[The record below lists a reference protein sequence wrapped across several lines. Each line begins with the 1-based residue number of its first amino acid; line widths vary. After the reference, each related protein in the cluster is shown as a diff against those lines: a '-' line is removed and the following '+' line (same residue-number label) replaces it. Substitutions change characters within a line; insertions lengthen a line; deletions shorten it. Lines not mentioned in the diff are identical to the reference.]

1 MQLWLLITGIVV
13 CGILSA
19 LFSGLSLGIMM
30 LDTLQLNLLIL
41 VSEKDKKELNNAKNA
56 RKILPLRN
64 NTNEILVT
72 FITANVMV
80 NSAFSLLLSE
90 LTDGVTSFIISTL
103 IITIFGEIIPQSICS
118 KHGLAIGGFF
128 APLIHCLKLCLFIFA
143 KPTSLILDHFV
154 GKNVLNTYNKKQL
167 KALVDVHKS
176 AADILH
182 EDEAKIVVS
191 ALEMSQYKVMHI
203 MTDIDYVFGIDYNS
217 FINYETIKR
226 ILKSGFSRIPVLN
239 RCNSECVVGLIHIKD
254 LINIWFGINK
264 IIFDNNSLVQCRKR
278 RDTSKHRYFKK
289 RSRTG
294 IFHLIKMKSEKIRI
308 ANKIYAYDGARI
320 LGRCSA
326 SNRGDDA
333 PRRASQSTTT
343 CSKRRRKIPVN
354 AHPSGQKPNGYDTDT
369 ADDENDWDST
379 LGKENGAE
387 GADDAANRGDPSAN
401 GEEDDPQDGV
411 EVVDLKGGA
420 EGHLSTD
427 SEVEPAQEASNPDE
441 VKINIDERPHRRG
454 TKQENRTKQD
464 NTAKQAKPAKQTN
477 ARGDQVGG
485 CASNSDREKKKKK
498 KVQIHVEG
506 EEPRAGCGGYYD
518 GEGGG
523 RGGSDKRGGLDEI
536 VSPSKLR
543 ERKKKK
549 VKKTYKNPYEHKN
562 RNVNFVEFL
571 SDQMMLSGEDEQE
584 SSSPDE
590 VVFTDI
596 QKRIKYY
603 SRMNKGGGGDANGV
617 AAKALQ
623 GKPRPEKGKPAKWE
637 KSGQSG
643 PGTKGATPPSGS
655 PSDGGDRGN
664 AAHAG
669 GNAAHTRGNAAHTRG
684 STTHTRGSTTHT
696 RGSTTHTRGST
707 THTRGS
713 AAHSSISD
721 IASNHGR
728 NRYISK
734 SIMIKENLNK
744 EKNMQH
750 IFLDIKNYIRIA
762 RNKDIEIPV
771 KYILKHIGRYIY
783 GVDYNESILS
793 LLSFFKSAN
802 NHIVVVRKVIYDE
815 HADPK
820 YAHIGIIT
828 LEDVIE
834 ILLQE
839 EITDEFD
846 FRSVKKGTD
855 IPSNFVWKN
864 SDESIGRAKQQ
875 GEPLRGEPPQGEPS
889 QGEPSQDIPP
899 QGEPS
904 KGEPLPNQSPSPHSS
919 HSSYSPP
926 SPATPPQ
933 RARPARKQ
941 TLMPSCKREVISFL
955 KESVYFKYI
964 DTQLISKC
972 IQRKKIKT
980 AQKNEYILK
989 ENTFLNY
996 AIILMKGHVK
1006 NIKNGSTN
1014 VLAHRCIIALEA
1026 LGPCNIIELFNSTI
1040 EKRINVLKNYEEEK
1054 KKKKKKKSLFF
1065 KRKSSDDKKDSLRPK
1080 WTTSLSRDNRS
1091 VHPKMEH
1098 SNMGSNIGSAMG
1110 SATGSAMGSGLS
1122 SHPSGG
1128 LRSGLAKTNSHV
1140 IHKNINILFKK
1151 WYTQHVYFNKSACIA
1166 ETPCEY
1172 MILSKNEYM
1181 DMIIECYSNNKVDE
1195 IIEDN

>member
-1 MQLWLLITGIVV
+1 MQLWLLITCIVV
-13 CGILSA
+13 CGILSG

-72 FITANVMV
+72 FIAANVMV

-90 LTDGVTSFIISTL
+90 LTDGITSFIISTV

-128 APLIHCLKLCLFIFA
+128 APLIHCLKFCLFIFA

-154 GKNVLNTYNKKQL
+154 GKNVLTTYNKKQL
-167 KALVDVHKS
+167 KALVDMHKS

-191 ALEMSQYKVMHI
+191 ALELSQYKVMHI

-217 FINYETIKR
+217 CINYETIKR

-278 RDTSKHRYFKK
+278 RDTTKHKYYKK

-308 ANKIYAYDGARI
+308 ANKIYAYDGSKI
-320 LGRCSA
+320 LGRCAGS
-326 SNRGDDA
+326 SKEGQSDKCIDVPHRS
-333 PRRASQSTTT
+333 SQSSTTW
-343 CSKRRRKIPVN
+343 SNQKRKIPAWIHSAG
-354 AHPSGQKPNGYDTDT
+354 AHLDGEKRKGYDTDT
-369 ADDENDWDST
+369 AEDENDWDST
-379 LGKENGAE
+379 LGKENGAG
-387 GADDAANRGDPSAN
+387 GADD
-401 GEEDDPQDGV
+401 GEDEAEEEEAQDGV
-411 EVVDLKGGA
+411 EILDLKGSDD
-420 EGHLSTD
+420 EHLSTD
-427 SEVEPAQEASNPDE
+427 SEMEPPQEASNPDE
-441 VKINIDERPHRRG
+441 VKINIDQRPHRRG
-454 TKQENRTKQD
+454 
-464 NTAKQAKPAKQTN
+464 AKQKKRTDVN
-477 ARGDQVGG
+477 RDQGG
-485 CASNSDREKKKKK
+485 GSTSNSDTEKKRKK
-498 KVQIHVEG
+498 KVQINVEG
-506 EEPRAGCGGYYD
+506 GKEEQRAGYNNYYEGRSGQAQQQR
-518 GEGGG
+518 GE
-523 RGGSDKRGGLDEI
+523 RGNPGTRDEPGNSGQRDQI
-536 VSPSKLR
+536 VNPSKLR
-543 ERKKKK
+543 EQKKKK
-549 VKKTYKNPYEHKN
+549 VKKIYKNPYRHKN

-584 SSSPDE
+584 SCSPPEE

-596 QKRIKYY
+596 QKRIRYY
-603 SRMNKGGGGDANGV
+603 SRMNKGGGTGRGGGRERERRGRDGNGAV
-617 AAKALQ
+617 TKTLQ
-623 GKPRPEKGKPAKWE
+623 GKPRSGK
-637 KSGQSG
+637 SRRMQSG
-643 PGTKGATPPSGS
+643 NSGHSIPSGKGAPPSGATTQRGVQNGKTPPSGNTHKANDANDTNDADDPNES
-655 PSDGGDRGN
+655 GRRG
-664 AAHAG
+664 
-669 GNAAHTRGNAAHTRG
+669 
-684 STTHTRGSTTHT
+684 
-696 RGSTTHTRGST
+696 
-707 THTRGS
+707 RGS
-713 AAHSSISD
+713 AARSSISD

-728 NRYISK
+728 NRYISQ
-734 SIMIKENLNK
+734 SIMLKENLNK
-744 EKNMQH
+744 EKNMKH
-750 IFLDIKNYIRIA
+750 IFLDIKNYIRIS

-793 LLSFFKSAN
+793 LLSFFKSAS

-815 HADPK
+815 NADPN

-864 SDESIGRAKQQ
+864 SDES
-875 GEPLRGEPPQGEPS
+875 LSRGGHLDEAVQSESLQGEPS
-889 QGEPSQDIPP
+889 EGDS
-899 QGEPS
+899 
-904 KGEPLPNQSPSPHSS
+904 LPNQSLSSISPLSAPHSA
-919 HSSYSPP
+919 PP
-926 SPATPPQ
+926 SQ
-933 RARPARKQ
+933 RARPTRKHI
-941 TLMPSCKREVISFL
+941 LMPNCKRELISFL

-964 DTQLISKC
+964 DTQLIRKC

-980 AQKNEYILK
+980 TQKNEYLLK

-996 AIILMKGHVK
+996 AIILMKGRVR
-1006 NIKNGSTN
+1006 NIKNGSSN
-1014 VLAHRCIIALEA
+1014 VQEDKCIIALEA
-1026 LGPCNIIELFNSTI
+1026 LGPCNIIELFNS
-1040 EKRINVLKNYEEEK
+1040 
-1054 KKKKKKKSLFF
+1054 
-1065 KRKSSDDKKDSLRPK
+1065 SDSKKDSLRPN
-1080 WTTSLSRDNRS
+1080 WPSLCRDRS
-1091 VHPKMEH
+1091 DHRRMEH
-1098 SNMGSNIGSAMG
+1098 GGMGS
-1110 SATGSAMGSGLS
+1110 TMGSGLP
-1122 SHPSGG
+1122 SHPS
-1128 LRSGLAKTNSHV
+1128 SGLHSGLTKTNSHV

-1151 WYTQHVYFNKSACIA
+1151 WYTQHVYYNKSACIA

-1172 MILSKNEYM
+1172 IILSKNEYM

>member
-1 MQLWLLITGIVV
+1 LWLLITCIVV

-128 APLIHCLKLCLFIFA
+128 APLIHCLKFCLFIFA

-278 RDTSKHRYFKK
+278 RDTNKHKYYKK

-294 IFHLIKMKSEKIRI
+294 IFHLIKMKSEKIKI
-308 ANKIYAYDGARI
+308 ANKIYAYDGSKI
-320 LGRCSA
+320 LGRCAA
-326 SNRGDDA
+326 STKGGKSHNYIDS
-333 PRRASQSTTT
+333 PRRTSQSSTTY
-343 CSKRRRKIPVN
+343 SKRKRKIS
-354 AHPSGQKPNGYDTDT
+354 ARGTHPSRKCQNGYDTDT

-379 LGKENGAE
+379 LGKENGAGDADE
-387 GADDAANRGDPSAN
+387 GDK
-401 GEEDDPQDGV
+401 EVQDGI
-411 EVVDLKGGA
+411 EVVDLKDSA
-420 EGHLSTD
+420 DEHLSTD
-427 SEVEPAQEASNPDE
+427 SEVEPAQETSNPDE
-441 VKINIDERPHRRG
+441 VKINIDQPPHRREAKKG
-454 TKQENRTKQD
+454 RQTGQAWQTKQLK
-464 NTAKQAKPAKQTN
+464 AS
-477 ARGDQVGG
+477 GDQVGG
-485 CASNSDREKKKKK
+485 KKKKK
-498 KVQIHVEG
+498 KVQINVEEDKEEQHIGCSSYYEARDGQAQQQRG
-506 EEPRAGCGGYYD
+506 EL
-518 GEGGG
+518 GE
-523 RGGSDKRGGLDEI
+523 RGERSERDQI
-536 VSPSKLR
+536 VNPSKLR
-543 ERKKKK
+543 DQKKKK
-549 VKKTYKNPYEHKN
+549 IKKTYKNPYEYKN

-596 QKRIKYY
+596 QKKIKYY
-603 SRMNKGGGGDANGV
+603 SRMNKGRAAGGAAVGAAVGAAAGGGGNCV
-617 AAKALQ
+617 ATKTPQ
-623 GKPRPEKGKPAKWE
+623 GKPHSAKS
-637 KSGQSG
+637 KQTQSG
-643 PGTKGATPPSGS
+643 NSGDGSPTAKGAPPSGATTQGDVQNGKTPPIRS
-655 PSDGGDRGN
+655 TNKPYEPSKPYEPGKPYEPSKPYEPGKPYEPNKPYDPNESGRGDRD
-664 AAHAG
+664 
-669 GNAAHTRGNAAHTRG
+669 RG
-684 STTHTRGSTTHT
+684 STSG
-696 RGSTTHTRGST
+696 
-707 THTRGS
+707 RGS
-713 AAHSSISD
+713 AARSSIGD

-728 NRYISK
+728 NRYISQ
-734 SIMIKENLNK
+734 STMIKENLNK
-744 EKNMQH
+744 EKNMKH

-783 GVDYNESILS
+783 GVDYNESIFS

-815 HADPK
+815 NADPK

-846 FRSVKKGTD
+846 FRSVKKGTN

-864 SDESIGRAKQQ
+864 SNESLGRGKHPDEAFQE
-875 GEPLRGEPPQGEPS
+875 EPLQEDSPQEEAIPNLPP
-889 QGEPSQDIPP
+889 
-899 QGEPS
+899 
-904 KGEPLPNQSPSPHSS
+904 
-919 HSSYSPP
+919 
-926 SPATPPQ
+926 TPPTLPAHPSQ
-933 RARPARKQ
+933 RARSTRKL
-941 TLMPSCKREVISFL
+941 TLMPSCKREVITFL

-996 AIILMKGHVK
+996 AIILMKGRVK

-1014 VLAHRCIIALEA
+1014 VHTNKCIIALEA

-1054 KKKKKKKSLFF
+1054 KKKIS
-1065 KRKSSDDKKDSLRPK
+1065 
-1080 WTTSLSRDNRS
+1080 
-1091 VHPKMEH
+1091 
-1098 SNMGSNIGSAMG
+1098 
-1110 SATGSAMGSGLS
+1110 
-1122 SHPSGG
+1122 
-1128 LRSGLAKTNSHV
+1128 
-1140 IHKNINILFKK
+1140 IL
-1151 WYTQHVYFNKSACIA
+1151 
-1166 ETPCEY
+1166 
-1172 MILSKNEYM
+1172 
-1181 DMIIECYSNNKVDE
+1181 
-1195 IIEDN
+1195 

>member
-1 MQLWLLITGIVV
+1 MQLWLLITCIVV

-80 NSAFSLLLSE
+80 NSAFSLLLGE
-90 LTDGVTSFIISTL
+90 LTDGVTAFIISTL

-128 APLIHCLKLCLFIFA
+128 APLIHCLKFCLFIFA

-167 KALVDVHKS
+167 KALVDMHKS

-226 ILKSGFSRIPVLN
+226 ILNSGFSRIPVLN

-278 RDTSKHRYFKK
+278 RNTNKHKYYKK

-294 IFHLIKMKSEKIRI
+294 IFHLIKLKSEKIRI
-308 ANKIYAYDGARI
+308 ANRIYAYDGSKI
-320 LGRCSA
+320 LGRCA
-326 SNRGDDA
+326 SSTKGGKSDKCVDL
-333 PRRASQSTTT
+333 PRRTSQSSTTY
-343 CSKRRRKIPVN
+343 SKHKRKVH
-354 AHPSGQKPNGYDTDT
+354 AGEHPSSPNRSSYDTDT
-369 ADDENDWDST
+369 EDDENDWDST
-379 LGKENGAE
+379 LGKENGVG
-387 GADDAANRGDPSAN
+387 GADH
-401 GEEDDPQDGV
+401 GEDEPHNGV
-411 EVVDLKGGA
+411 ELVHLKSSDD
-420 EGHLSTD
+420 EHLSTD
-427 SEVEPAQEASNPDE
+427 SEMQPHQEDSNPHE
-441 VKINIDERPHRRG
+441 VKINIDHSPHGRAANQ
-454 TKQENRTKQD
+454 TKQMKQTKQ
-464 NTAKQAKPAKQTN
+464 TEPS
-477 ARGDQVGG
+477 GDQIGG
-485 CASNSDREKKKKK
+485 RRKKKKK
-498 KVQIHVEG
+498 KVQINVEG
-506 EEPRAGCGGYYD
+506 NKGEQRLGCSSYYESIHGKAQRQGGQQ
-518 GEGGG
+518 
-523 RGGSDKRGGLDEI
+523 DEI
-536 VSPSKLR
+536 VNPSKLR
-543 ERKKKK
+543 DRKRKKI
-549 VKKTYKNPYEHKN
+549 KKTYKNPYEHKN

-571 SDQMMLSGEDEQE
+571 SDQMMLSGEEDQE

-596 QKRIKYY
+596 QKKIKYY
-603 SRMNKGGGGDANGV
+603 SRMNKKGRGDGNFVGT
-617 AAKALQ
+617 KALQ
-623 GKPRPEKGKPAKWE
+623 GKPRTG
-637 KSGQSG
+637 KSGNSG
-643 PGTKGATPPSGS
+643 PSAKGSPPSGGTTQGGVQNGKNP
-655 PSDGGDRGN
+655 PSGNTNKPNDANKQNGLNDANKQNGLNDPNHPNDPSESDRGG
-664 AAHAG
+664 AA
-669 GNAAHTRGNAAHTRG
+669 R
-684 STTHTRGSTTHT
+684 
-696 RGSTTHTRGST
+696 
-707 THTRGS
+707 
-713 AAHSSISD
+713 SSISD

-728 NRYISK
+728 NRYISQ
-734 SIMIKENLNK
+734 STMIKENLNK

-793 LLSFFKSAN
+793 LLSFFKSAS

-815 HADPK
+815 NADPK

-846 FRSVKKGTD
+846 FRSVKKGTN

-864 SDESIGRAKQQ
+864 SDESLDRGKHQ
-875 GEPLRGEPPQGEPS
+875 GETPQGKPPQGAL
-889 QGEPSQDIPP
+889 P
-899 QGEPS
+899 QGETTQVD
-904 KGEPLPNQSPSPHSS
+904 PLPKKPL
-919 HSSYSPP
+919 SPP
-926 SPATPPQ
+926 SSLSSLSSPSLLSTHHSQ
-933 RARPARKQ
+933 RAKPTKKH
-941 TLMPSCKREVISFL
+941 TLMPSCKREVITFL

-972 IQRKKIKT
+972 IKRKKIKT

-1006 NIKNGSTN
+1006 NIKNGKSN
-1014 VLAHRCIIALEA
+1014 VHANKCIIALEA

-1054 KKKKKKKSLFF
+1054 KKKKSLFF
-1065 KRKSSDDKKDSLRPK
+1065 KRKSFDDKKDPLRHK
-1080 WTTSLSRDNRS
+1080 WSSLSKDKG
-1091 VHPKMEH
+1091 VHPRMEH
-1098 SNMGSNIGSAMG
+1098 STTGSGLGSAIG
-1110 SATGSAMGSGLS
+1110 SATGSTMGSGLRT
-1122 SHPSGG
+1122 G
-1128 LRSGLAKTNSHV
+1128 LSNTNSNV

-1151 WYTQHVYFNKSACIA
+1151 WYTQHVYFNKSTCIA

-1195 IIEDN
+1195 IIEDS